1 MLQWPAAVR
10 GGAVLPPNWLVTS
23 LDLAAT
29 ILDAAGLTP
38 PGAPPQHPRR
48 PPNPNPNLTPTPYP
62 DPDPQP
68 QP

>member
-29 ILDAAGLTP
+29 ILDAAGLMPP
-38 PGAPPQHPRR
+38 PGAPPLRNAGGP
-48 PPNPNPNLTPTPYP
+48 L
-62 DPDPQP
+62 D
-68 QP
+68 